1 MDQQPPMTGQP
12 SGPDDM
18 TIPMPAAST
27 PQPSTGQYGPYYPP
41 PMPAQPQYR
50 APQFMAPQPARMPK
64 HEALAVTRKLKTGL
78 IAGSVMSFGVLVA
91 LVASHVTGATARQA
105 SNSSASN
112 TNSSGVNP
120 PSYSNSDD
128 GGYFDDGPN
137 SSNNGGFGTS
147 PSAPSQYPVGGS
159 GVS

>member
-1 MDQQPPMTGQP
+1 MDQQPPMSGEP

-18 TIPMPAAST
+18 TIPMPAQYTTQT
-27 PQPSTGQYGPYYPP
+27 PAGQYGPYFP
-41 PMPAQPQYR
+41 PAQPQYR
-50 APQFMAPQPARMPK
+50 APQFTPQPVRMPK
-64 HEALAVTRKLKTGL
+64 HEAIAITRKLKTGL

-105 SNSSASN
+105 SNSNSSN
-112 TNSSGVNP
+112 TNSNSSNP

-128 GGYFDDGPN
+128 GGYFNDGPN
-137 SSNNGGFGTS
+137 YSNNGGFGTS
-147 PSAPSQYPVGGS
+147 PSAPSQYPVGGT